1 MKDHVKDPSVFDI
14 CPISTNNSSDATHY
28 KRRNQY
34 QQNNVWIAIQIY
46 LALYTYNLNINH
58 QWFFY
63 TCVTIC
69 NMDLY
74 KIKKGAESSAYV
86 MLWKQSL
93 IDDIFYIC
101 INSLVGFFFNFL
113 STFLII

>member
-34 QQNNVWIAIQIY
+34 KKNNVWIAIQIY

-58 QWFFY
+58 QWLFY

-74 KIKKGAESSAYV
+74 IIIKKGAGSCAYV
-86 MLWKQSL
+86 IVVMKNIVNRWYILH
-93 IDDIFYIC
+93 FY
-101 INSLVGFFFNFL
+101 
-113 STFLII
+113 